1 METYKVM
8 NWNIAQATNK
18 NGTNRIADL
27 VGETIG
33 EHNPDLLVLTEFC
46 DCKNSEVFLEQ
57 LSQKG
62 YDWYTRK
69 EKYSK
74 YNHQNKILL
83 AWKREL
89 FSPTGEAPM
98 HSYTNWTNNIPNFAR
113 MTLES
118 KPGSRLTL
126 AGMRITMGSKIK
138 SPKRAGD
145 KSLEQQYQEQATLRK
160 KQMEYV
166 MEKLSDCDRVL
177 LTGDFNN
184 YRKGT
189 TCIDWNIGKLNC
201 ADESYRVF
209 TPEGQSIHEEKARS
223 REYEFAEDHFLAKG
237 CSVENYVYNRDF
249 VKRCPQIYAEGKDFS
264 TTRIVNGKLKI
275 DWCVPVGI
283 GFPDHAVLLGEL
295 IIGDKEV

>member
-1 METYKVM
+1 MEKYKVM

-27 VGETIG
+27 VIETIV

-46 DCKNSEVFLEQ
+46 DCKNSELFLEQ

-62 YDWYTRK
+62 YDRYTKK
-69 EKYSK
+69 EIYPK
-74 YNHQNKILL
+74 NNRQNKVLL
-83 AWKREL
+83 AWKREQ
-89 FSPTGEAPM
+89 FSPAGEAPV

-118 KPGSRLTL
+118 KLGSRLTL
-126 AGMRITMGSKIK
+126 AGVRITMGSKIE
-138 SPKRAGD
+138 SPKGAGG

-166 MEKLSDCDRVL
+166 MEELSDCEKVI

-184 YRKGT
+184 YRRGT

-201 ADESYRVF
+201 GDETYRVF
-209 TPEGQSIHEEKARS
+209 TPQGQSIHGENAGS
-223 REYEFAEDHFLAKG
+223 REYEFPEDHFLAKG

-249 VKRCPQIYAEGKDFS
+249 VKRCPQIYTEGKDFC
-264 TTRIVNGKLKI
+264 TTKLVDDKLEK

-295 IIGDKEV
+295 IIGNEEV